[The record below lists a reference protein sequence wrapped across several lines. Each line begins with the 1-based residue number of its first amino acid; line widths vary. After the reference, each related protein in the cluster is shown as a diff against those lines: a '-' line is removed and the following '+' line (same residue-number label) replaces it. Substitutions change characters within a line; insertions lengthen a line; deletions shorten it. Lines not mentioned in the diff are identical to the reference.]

1 MKLLIMSKE
10 KPNLLFSIISGVDH
24 VKRVEDCN
32 SIIAYG
38 DKEELNVLGLV
49 NIDNA
54 NIEMED

>member
-1 MKLLIMSKE
+1 MRLLVVSKE
-10 KPNLLFSIISGVDH
+10 NSNVLFSILSGVDH
-24 VKRVEDCN
+24 VKKVEDCN